1 MQGFRKAIIISGA
14 AMLLASVSPAHAKN
28 VKAELAA
35 SKAEQAKLAKKTEE
49 LESEV
54 GQLKSR
60 LVTTAKTLR
69 ETEDS
74 ISKNDQ
80 SLKSLKERKIETL
93 KGIQKDYNSI
103 GGLVAAA
110 GKYNRTS
117 TAQMLLLSD
126 PLQSAR
132 ASFIMRGM
140 LPEVNRHADDL
151 KQQFG
156 EMVRIENEI
165 SARLGEQSR
174 HLEKINSQK
183 AELAAL
189 LTDRK
194 SLYGKTEKE
203 RAALEKEV
211 ARLGKEARNLAELE
225 KKLREEE
232 AKKRTVRAGARSKN
246 IRVTAALPSSLLQPV
261 AGPVQTDFGQIDGIG
276 AKSEGMTFKTR
287 RDAVVVTPLAG
298 SVKFAGPFQKYKQI
312 LIIEHPGGYHSL
324 IAGLGRIDTV
334 VGAKLA
340 AGEPVGS
347 ADSTQQDANIYYEL
361 RRGGT
366 PINPRPLMVAQQKQD
381 KKS

>member
-1 MQGFRKAIIISGA
+1 MQGFRKAIILSGA
-14 AMLLASVSPAHAKN
+14 AVLLASVSPAHAKN

-35 SKAEQAKLAKKTEE
+35 SKAEQAKLAKKKEE

-54 GQLKSR
+54 GKLKNK

-69 ETEDS
+69 DTEDS

-80 SLKSLKERKIETL
+80 SLKELRDRKVETL
-93 KGIQKDYNSI
+93 QEIQKDYNAI

-140 LPEVNRHADDL
+140 IPEVNRHADDL
-151 KQQFG
+151 KAQFG
-156 EMVRIENEI
+156 EMVRIEKEI
-165 SARLGEQSR
+165 SARMGEQAR
-174 HLEKINSQK
+174 HLAKINSQK

-203 RAALEKEV
+203 RKALEQEV
-211 ARLGKEARNLAELE
+211 ARLAKEARNLAELE
-225 KKLREEE
+225 KKLREE
-232 AKKRTVRAGARSKN
+232 AKKRTARAGARSKN
-246 IRVTAALPSSLLQPV
+246 IRVTGSLPSSLLQPV
-261 AGPVQTDFGQIDGIG
+261 AGKVYTDFGQTDGLG
-276 AKSEGMTFKTR
+276 AKSEGLTFKAR

-298 SVKFAGPFQKYKQI
+298 SVKFAGPFQKYRQI

-347 ADSTQQDANIYYEL
+347 ADGAQQDPNIYYEL

>member
-1 MQGFRKAIIISGA
+1 MQGFRKAIILSGA
-14 AMLLASVSPAHAKN
+14 AALLASVSPAHAKN
-28 VKAELAA
+28 VKAELAT
-35 SKAEQAKLAKKTEE
+35 SKAEQAKLAKKTEA
-49 LESEV
+49 LEAEV
-54 GQLKSR
+54 GKLKSK

-69 ETEDS
+69 DTEDS

-80 SLKSLKERKIETL
+80 SLKDLKERKVETL
-93 KGIQKDYNSI
+93 KEIQKDYNAI

-140 LPEVNRHADDL
+140 IPEVNRHADDL
-151 KQQFG
+151 KAQFG
-156 EMVRIENEI
+156 EMVRIEKEI
-165 SARLGEQSR
+165 SSRLDQQSR
-174 HLEKINSQK
+174 HLAKINSQK

-203 RAALEKEV
+203 RAALEQEV
-211 ARLGKEARNLAELE
+211 SRLAKEARNLAELE
-225 KKLREEE
+225 KKLREE
-232 AKKRTVRAGARSKN
+232 AKARTARSGVRSKN
-246 IRVTAALPSSLLQPV
+246 IRVTGSLPSSLLQPV

-276 AKSEGMTFKTR
+276 AKSEGLTFKTR

-347 ADSTQQDANIYYEL
+347 ADNTQQDATVYYEL